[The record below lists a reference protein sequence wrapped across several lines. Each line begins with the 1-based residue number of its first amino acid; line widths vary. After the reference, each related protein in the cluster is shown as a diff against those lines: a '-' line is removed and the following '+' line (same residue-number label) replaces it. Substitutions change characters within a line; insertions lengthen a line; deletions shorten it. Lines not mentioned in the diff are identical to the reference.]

1 MDRAAQEAAQRVT
14 DAIRDVRTDQAL
26 VATIDD
32 IVRRTLE
39 VLPGADAVS
48 LAVVANHARTIDAYS
63 TSAPEI
69 EALDRLQLELGE
81 GPAIDA
87 AAEMRVVES
96 ADLARDARWDRWRA
110 AAVGDA
116 GVRAVRVLPIH
127 VAGRPYGSLQFYGVT
142 RPLPVGDQIV
152 THLWAAHV
160 ASAVAAA
167 HARSG
172 LEVAVESRTTIG
184 VAIGMLMV
192 QYGID
197 RDRAF
202 EVLKRASQTANRKLT
217 AVVEAYIETRRLPG
231 VDREPLHRL

>member
-26 VATIDD
+26 DATITD

-48 LAVVANHARTIDAYS
+48 LAVVANHTRTIDAYT

-96 ADLARDARWDRWRA
+96 ADLARDSRWERWRA
-110 AAVGDA
+110 AAVADA

-127 VAGRPYGSLQFYGVT
+127 VASRPYGSLQFYGVT

-217 AVVEAYIETRRLPG
+217 SVVEAYIETRRLPG
-231 VDREPLHRL
+231 VDREPLPRL